1 MKGILLSGL
10 GGLTAAFGSAV
21 CCSGPVVLASLGLS
35 GAALSAWRPYR
46 PIFVIA
52 AVGLLWLAFR
62 LQADEAGDACET
74 DPDAGSPDG
83 VCGCAD
89 PVRRQRTRAVLVILT
104 ALSFLLL
111 ISPRWVGLVF

>member
-52 AVGLLWLAFR
+52 ALGLLWLAFH
-62 LQADEAGDACET
+62 LQAEGARGSCEADADGE
-74 DPDAGSPDG
+74 SPDG

-89 PVRRQRTRAVLVILT
+89 PVRLRRTRAVLFLLA

-111 ISPRWVGLVF
+111 ISPRWTPLVF